1 MDYRGSMVAHVA
13 LPAAWGLN
21 TTRRYP
27 IGMVS
32 VNHFPSESRPDKRQN
47 ISALLNVQPAR
58 VAVIAGAR
66 TPAAARPPTS
76 EERHSRRRPEKGGV
90 R

>member
-32 VNHFPSESRPDKRQN
+32 VNHVPSGRRPDKRQKTFLPCSMSN
-47 ISALLNVQPAR
+47 PRALP
-58 VAVIAGAR
+58 
-66 TPAAARPPTS
+66 
-76 EERHSRRRPEKGGV
+76 
-90 R
+90 